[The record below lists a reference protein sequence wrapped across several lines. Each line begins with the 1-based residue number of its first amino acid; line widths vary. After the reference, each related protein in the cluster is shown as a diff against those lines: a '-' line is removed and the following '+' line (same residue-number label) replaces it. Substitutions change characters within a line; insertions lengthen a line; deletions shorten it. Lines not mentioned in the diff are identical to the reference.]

1 MNQITPTDEQI
12 INMTYPSYEFH
23 NVYGT
28 NDTEECHDRRRVG
41 GGGREDHIVVDE
53 LKVPTI
59 LGEQ

>member
-1 MNQITPTDEQI
+1 
-12 INMTYPSYEFH
+12 MTYPNYEFH
-23 NVYGT
+23 NVYST